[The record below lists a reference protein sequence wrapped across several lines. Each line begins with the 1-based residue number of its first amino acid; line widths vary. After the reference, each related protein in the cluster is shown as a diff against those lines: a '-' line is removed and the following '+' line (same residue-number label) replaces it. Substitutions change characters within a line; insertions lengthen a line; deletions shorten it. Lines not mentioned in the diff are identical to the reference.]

1 MRRLSIVLVLALAA
15 VSWPAAAGAA
25 QPAMAAARAAGSL
38 EADFNNDGFAD
49 LAVGVPEE
57 GVGGVIGAGVVQVL
71 YGTANGL
78 SGTGSQLFQQGAG
91 GVVGTPEGGAG
102 FGRAL
107 AAGDFNNDGFADLAV
122 GVFGANVGAIIG
134 AGAVEV
140 LYGSAAG
147 LTGAGSQLFRQGA
160 GGVGGAAEEFDLF
173 GVAVAAGD
181 FNRDGF
187 ADLGVGVPFE
197 DIGAIQ
203 DAGAV
208 NVLYGSA
215 GGVTA
220 AGNQQFWQGAGGVAG
235 TAEASDMFGRSL
247 VAGDFSDNGL
257 SDLAVG
263 VPNEDIGATLDAGA
277 INVLYGSVDGLSSA
291 GNQQFWQGSGGAA
304 GTLEAN
310 DHFGSALAA
319 GDFDGDGPGDL
330 AVGVPLEGVGTVAAA
345 GSVDV
350 LYGTGSG
357 LNSAGAQQFW
367 QGAAGVAGTAEEAD
381 LFGRSLAAGDF
392 NDNTFADLAVGVAGE
407 DVGDL
412 RDAGA
417 INVLYGSGGGLSSAG
432 NQQFWQ
438 GAAGVAG
445 TAEEEDLFGWAV
457 SAGDFD
463 NDGAADLA
471 VGVLFETVG
480 TVPQAGAVNVL
491 YGTANGLSGIGSQL
505 FRQGAG
511 GVGGTPEPGDSFG
524 EALVGSD
531 QPTGGAAASSPAR
544 SGRLVGAASRDR

>member
-78 SGTGSQLFQQGAG
+78 SGTGSQLLQQGAG

-197 DIGAIQ
+197 DIGTVQ
-203 DAGAV
+203 DAGAI

-291 GNQQFWQGSGGAA
+291 GNQQFWQG
-304 GTLEAN
+304 
-310 DHFGSALAA
+310 
-319 GDFDGDGPGDL
+319 
-330 AVGVPLEGVGTVAAA
+330 
-345 GSVDV
+345 
-350 LYGTGSG
+350 
-357 LNSAGAQQFW
+357 
-367 QGAAGVAGTAEEAD
+367 AAGVAGTAED
-381 LFGRSLAAGDF
+381 
-392 NDNTFADLAVGVAGE
+392 
-407 DVGDL
+407 
-412 RDAGA
+412 
-417 INVLYGSGGGLSSAG
+417 
-432 NQQFWQ
+432 
-438 GAAGVAG
+438 
-445 TAEEEDLFGWAV
+445 EDLFGWAV

>member
-78 SGTGSQLFQQGAG
+78 SGTGSQLLQQGAG

-197 DIGAIQ
+197 DIGTVQ
-203 DAGAV
+203 DAGAI

-357 LNSAGAQQFW
+357 LNSAG
-367 QGAAGVAGTAEEAD
+367 
-381 LFGRSLAAGDF
+381 
-392 NDNTFADLAVGVAGE
+392 
-407 DVGDL
+407 
-412 RDAGA
+412 
-417 INVLYGSGGGLSSAG
+417 

-457 SAGDFD
+457 SARDFD